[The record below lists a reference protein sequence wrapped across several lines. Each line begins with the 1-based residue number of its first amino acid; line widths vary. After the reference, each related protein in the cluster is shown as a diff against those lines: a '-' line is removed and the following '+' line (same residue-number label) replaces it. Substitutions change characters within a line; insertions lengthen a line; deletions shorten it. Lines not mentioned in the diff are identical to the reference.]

1 MFWLL
6 IAEIYPLRIRGAAM
20 SVATMANW
28 AANFVVT
35 VSFLTLLNAISG
47 VGVFFLF
54 GFLTLVALA
63 YFGARCRRPR
73 AAACRRSS
81 TS

>member
-1 MFWLL
+1 
-6 IAEIYPLRIRGAAM
+6 M
-20 SVATMANW
+20 SVASMANW

-35 VSFLTLLNAISG
+35 VSFLTLLSAISG

-54 GFLTLVALA
+54 GFLTLVASA
-63 YFGARCRRPR
+63 YFWRRCRRPR

-81 TS
+81 GSWCRRTPDPRAPEPGSGY